1 MSFSLKGLAGQE
13 IMLSSF
19 KINIK
24 NVLLCMAQWRPAC
37 NPSRWESET
46 GETEVRSQGG
56 LCIKFKARLNCTL
69 SSEILSQKDRKET
82 GTAKKYF
89 YFVVRGC
96 GSFMVQREM
105 TQPKGCCCLSCS
117 IDCRNKKMEL
127 KCAAGKS

>member
-37 NPSRWESET
+37 NSSRWESET
-46 GETEVRSQGG
+46 GKTEVKGQGG
-56 LCIKFKARLNCTL
+56 LCVKFKTRLNCTL

-82 GTAKKYF
+82 NSKKIF
-89 YFVVRGC
+89 LFC
-96 GSFMVQREM
+96 GERMWITVQREM
-105 TQPKGCCCLSCS
+105 AQPSGWCCLSCS

>member
-37 NPSRWESET
+37 NSSRWESET
-46 GETEVRSQGG
+46 GKTEVKGQGG
-56 LCIKFKARLNCTL
+56 LCVKFKARLNCAV

-82 GTAKKYF
+82 GTAKTNIF
-89 YFVVRGC
+89 I
-96 GSFMVQREM
+96 
-105 TQPKGCCCLSCS
+105 LW
-117 IDCRNKKMEL
+117 
-127 KCAAGKS
+127 